1 MEKNNKD
8 TKIDTNID
16 NNTISFKVA
25 FCKTISLAILAI
37 IISVGIYYILT
48 TLKEFNMFYT
58 I

>member
-1 MEKNNKD
+1 MEKTNN
-8 TKIDTNID
+8 IDTNID
-16 NNTISFKVA
+16 NDKISFKVA

-58 I
+58 V